1 MDPHHHEP
9 CWLIVLGRSGPGDC
23 QDQSSDIRGCTSVL
37 PRSEEEAT
45 ARSETPVTIFPEP
58 FQRHAFKNPQPDPSM
73 SQEVFRLKSS
83 PSKRSEKMKQRCT

>member
-45 ARSETPVTIFPEP
+45 ARSGD
-58 FQRHAFKNPQPDPSM
+58 QH
-73 SQEVFRLKSS
+73 
-83 PSKRSEKMKQRCT
+83 RSGGIVGAQLQCEMHGCKPIAPL